1 MDYAGA
7 TEVLVEVLLPIGLL
21 IVVAKLFEGVLG
33 RLGLSSIIAFT
44 LTGVALGPVTGL
56 VEPTH
61 DLQLFLEIG
70 IYVLFF
76 IVGLDEIDVPGF
88 VTTIRGR
95 YFAAAIISV
104 VISLLAALVVTSD
117 LFGLDLGLDLEFNE
131 SLALAGVLSLS
142 SLGLVAR
149 VLSDSGTL
157 KQPIGLK
164 IFTIVIIAEIASLLV
179 VGFTIGEYDHSL
191 NVVSVLFLVG
201 EMTGF
206 VVLAW
211 VLSAKVLPVVIV
223 ALQRVVN
230 VPQLSFGLLI
240 GGLFLVV
247 VAAEEMEL
255 HGTIG
260 ALLFGA
266 ALSGLS
272 QGVRNDIMPG
282 MLSASEGLFVPL
294 FFASAGLH
302 LDLSFTDLP
311 AGTVAGLVLVPLVG
325 KFAGA
330 FIGTYVTRIDA
341 PFALAT
347 GLMSKGVAEI
357 AFLLV
362 LLESGVIDQAVFSL
376 LVVIMFGYIVLM
388 PSVINFAVGR
398 TTLAEHP
405 TLPDS
410 VPPSFA
416 RYALEGVKV
425 HAVLDRTRTYPGSG
439 TPVAEFKEAW
449 TMPNQIDYLVV
460 DDGEVSGIVSV
471 GGLRSLRRGL
481 RAKGLLR
488 DIMRDNTLVAW
499 PDEPIGDVLERM
511 TNASQSVVPVMDR
524 QSDRFVGSVTSHDVI
539 DLVVL
544 MDEIEA
550 ELSGRQAQADEP

>member
-1 MDYAGA
+1 MLD
-7 TEVLVEVLLPIGLL
+7 VLLPIGLL
-21 IVVAKLFEGVLG
+21 IVVAKLLEGALS
-33 RLGLSSIIAFT
+33 RFGLSSIIAFT
-44 LTGVALGPVTGL
+44 LTGVVLGPLTGL

-70 IYVLFF
+70 IFVLFF

-88 VTTIRGR
+88 VVTIRGR

-104 VISLLAALVVTSD
+104 VISLVAALAVTSD
-117 LFGLDLGLDLEFNE
+117 LFGLDLGLGLQFNE
-131 SLALAGVLSLS
+131 ALALAGVLSLS
-142 SLGLVAR
+142 SLGLAAK

-179 VGFTIGEYDHSL
+179 VGFTIGETLPSVTAL
-191 NVVSVLFLVG
+191 SVLALLG
-201 EMTGF
+201 KIIGF
-206 VVLAW
+206 VILAW
-211 VLSAKVLPVVIV
+211 LLSAKVLPVAIV
-223 ALQRVVN
+223 ALQRFVN

-240 GGLFLVV
+240 GGLFLMVV
-247 VAAEEMEL
+247 GAEKMGL

-282 MLSASEGLFVPL
+282 MRSASEGLFVPL
-294 FFASAGLH
+294 FFASAGLYF
-302 LDLSFTDLP
+302 DLSFIDLP
-311 AGTVAGLVLVPLVG
+311 ASTIVGLVLVPLAG

-362 LLESGVIDQAVFSL
+362 LFESEVIDEAVFSL
-376 LVVIMFGYIVLM
+376 LVMIMFGYIMFM
-388 PSVINFAVGR
+388 PSVINFAVRR
-398 TTLAEHP
+398 TTLKEHSA
-405 TLPDS
+405 LPGS

-416 RYALEGVKV
+416 RYALEGIEVRT
-425 HAVLDRTRTYPGSG
+425 VLDSTREYPRSD
-439 TPVAEFKEAW
+439 TSVAEFIDAW
-449 TMPNQIDYLVV
+449 TVPNQTDYLVV
-460 DDGEVSGIVSV
+460 DDGEVSGVVTTS
-471 GGLRSLRRGL
+471 GLRSIRRGSQ
-481 RAKGLLR
+481 AKALLR
-488 DIMRDNTLVAW
+488 DVLRANHLVTW
-499 PDEPIGDVLERM
+499 PDEPIQDALEKM
-511 TNASQSVVPVMDR
+511 TNASQSVIPVLDR
-524 QSDRFVGSVTSHDVI
+524 ESGQLLGSIASHDVI
-539 DLVVL
+539 DLVLL
-544 MDEIEA
+544 MDEIDA
-550 ELSGRQAQADEP
+550 ELKQMESD

>member
-1 MDYAGA
+1 MLID
-7 TEVLVEVLLPIGLL
+7 VLLPIGLL
-21 IVVAKLFEGVLG
+21 IVVAKLVEGVLG
-33 RLGLSSIIAFT
+33 RFGLSSIIAFT
-44 LTGVALGPVTGL
+44 LTGVILGPATGL

-70 IYVLFF
+70 IFVLFF

-88 VTTIRGR
+88 VATIRGR

-104 VISLLAALVVTSD
+104 IISLLAALVVTSD
-117 LFGLDLGLDLEFNE
+117 LLGLDLGLGLDFNE

-142 SLGLVAR
+142 SLGLAAK

-157 KQPIGLK
+157 KQPLGLK

-179 VGFTIGEYDHSL
+179 VGFTISEHDRSVS
-191 NVVSVLFLVG
+191 VVSVLTLLAQIV
-201 EMTGF
+201 GF

-211 VLSAKVLPVVIV
+211 LLSAKVLPAAIV
-223 ALQRVVN
+223 ALQRFLN

-247 VAAEEMEL
+247 VAAEKMGL

-272 QGVRNDIMPG
+272 QSVRKDIMPG
-282 MLSASEGLFVPL
+282 MRSASEGLFVPL
-294 FFASAGLH
+294 FFASAGLYF
-302 LDLSFTDLP
+302 DLSFTGLP
-311 AGTVAGLVLVPLVG
+311 TKTILALVLVPLAG

-330 FIGTYVTRIDA
+330 FVGTYVTRIDA

-362 LLESGVIDQAVFSL
+362 LLEAGVIEEDVFSL
-376 LVVIMFGYIVLM
+376 LVLIMFGYILFM
-388 PSVINFAVGR
+388 PAVINFAVRR
-398 TTLAEHP
+398 TVLSERP

-416 RYALEGVKV
+416 RYALE
-425 HAVLDRTRTYPGSG
+425 AVEVRTVVDDSREYPSSD
-439 TPVAEFKEAW
+439 TSVAEFLENW
-449 TMPNQIDYLVV
+449 TLPNHHDYLVI
-460 DDGEVSGIVSV
+460 DGEEVAGVVSTKGI
-471 GGLRSLRRGL
+471 RSLRRGKRSAATL
-481 RAKGLLR
+481 RSV
-488 DIMRDNTLVAW
+488 MRDSTLTAW
-499 PDEPIGDVLERM
+499 PDELLQDAMEKM
-511 TNASQSVVPVMDR
+511 ANASQSVIPVLDR
-524 QSDRFVGSVTSHDVI
+524 ESGQFLGSVASHDVI

-544 MDEIEA
+544 MDEIERELKRMDSA
-550 ELSGRQAQADEP
+550 ED

>member
-1 MDYAGA
+1 MLID
-7 TEVLVEVLLPIGLL
+7 VLLPIGLL
-21 IVVAKLFEGVLG
+21 IVVAKLVEGVLG
-33 RLGLSSIIAFT
+33 RFGLSSIIAFT
-44 LTGVALGPVTGL
+44 LTGVILGPATGL

-70 IYVLFF
+70 IFVLFF

-88 VTTIRGR
+88 VATIRGR

-104 VISLLAALVVTSD
+104 IISLLAALVVTSD
-117 LFGLDLGLDLEFNE
+117 LLGLDLGLGLDFNE

-142 SLGLVAR
+142 SLGLAAK

-157 KQPIGLK
+157 KQPLGLK

-179 VGFTIGEYDHSL
+179 VGFTISENDRSVS
-191 NVVSVLFLVG
+191 VVSVLTLLAQIV
-201 EMTGF
+201 GF

-211 VLSAKVLPVVIV
+211 LLSAKVLPVAIV
-223 ALQRVVN
+223 ALQRFLN

-247 VAAEEMEL
+247 VAAEKMGL

-272 QGVRNDIMPG
+272 QSVRKDIMPG
-282 MLSASEGLFVPL
+282 MRSASEGLFVPL
-294 FFASAGLH
+294 FFASAGLYF
-302 LDLSFTDLP
+302 DLSFTGLP
-311 AGTVAGLVLVPLVG
+311 TKTILALVLVPLAG

-330 FIGTYVTRIDA
+330 FVGTYVTRIDA

-362 LLESGVIDQAVFSL
+362 LFEAGVIEEDLFSL
-376 LVVIMFGYIVLM
+376 LVLIMFGYILFM
-388 PSVINFAVGR
+388 PAVINFAVRR
-398 TTLAEHP
+398 TVLSERP

-416 RYALEGVKV
+416 RYALE
-425 HAVLDRTRTYPGSG
+425 AVEVRTVVDDSREYPGSG
-439 TPVAEFKEAW
+439 TSVAEFLENW
-449 TMPNQIDYLVV
+449 TVPNHHDYLVV
-460 DDGEVSGIVSV
+460 DGGEVAGVVSTKGI
-471 GGLRSLRRGL
+471 RSLRRGKRSAATL
-481 RAKGLLR
+481 RSV
-488 DIMRDNTLVAW
+488 MRDSTLTAW
-499 PDEPIGDVLERM
+499 PDELLQDAMEKM
-511 TNASQSVVPVMDR
+511 ANASQSVIPVLDR
-524 QSDRFVGSVTSHDVI
+524 ESGQFLGSVASHDVI

-544 MDEIEA
+544 MDEIERELKRMDSA
-550 ELSGRQAQADEP
+550 ED

>member
-1 MDYAGA
+1 MLID
-7 TEVLVEVLLPIGLL
+7 VLLPIGLL
-21 IVVAKLFEGVLG
+21 IVVAKLVEGVLG
-33 RLGLSSIIAFT
+33 RFGLSSIIAFT
-44 LTGVALGPVTGL
+44 LTGVILGPATGL

-70 IYVLFF
+70 IFVLFF

-88 VTTIRGR
+88 VATIRGR

-104 VISLLAALVVTSD
+104 IISLLAALVVTSD
-117 LFGLDLGLDLEFNE
+117 LLGLDLGLGLDFNE

-142 SLGLVAR
+142 SLGLAAK

-157 KQPIGLK
+157 KQPLGLK

-179 VGFTIGEYDHSL
+179 VGFTISENDRSVS
-191 NVVSVLFLVG
+191 VVSVLTLLAQIV
-201 EMTGF
+201 GF

-211 VLSAKVLPVVIV
+211 LLSAKVLPVAIV
-223 ALQRVVN
+223 ALQRFLN

-247 VAAEEMEL
+247 VAAEKMGL

-272 QGVRNDIMPG
+272 QSVRKDIMPG
-282 MLSASEGLFVPL
+282 MRSASEGLFVPL
-294 FFASAGLH
+294 FFASAGLYF
-302 LDLSFTDLP
+302 DLSFTGLP
-311 AGTVAGLVLVPLVG
+311 TKTILALVLVPLAG

-330 FIGTYVTRIDA
+330 FVGTYVTRIDA

-362 LLESGVIDQAVFSL
+362 LFEAGVIEEDLFSL
-376 LVVIMFGYIVLM
+376 LVLIMFGYILFM
-388 PSVINFAVGR
+388 PAVINFAVRR
-398 TTLAEHP
+398 TVLSERP

-416 RYALEGVKV
+416 RYALE
-425 HAVLDRTRTYPGSG
+425 AVEVRTVVDDSREYPSSD
-439 TPVAEFKEAW
+439 TSVAEFLENW
-449 TMPNQIDYLVV
+449 TLPNHHDYLVI
-460 DDGEVSGIVSV
+460 DGEEVAGVVSTKGI
-471 GGLRSLRRGL
+471 RSLRRGKRSAATL
-481 RAKGLLR
+481 QSV
-488 DIMRDNTLVAW
+488 MRDSTLTAW
-499 PDEPIGDVLERM
+499 PDELLQDAMEKM
-511 TNASQSVVPVMDR
+511 ANASQSVIPVLDR
-524 QSDRFVGSVTSHDVI
+524 ESGQFLGSVASHDVI

-544 MDEIEA
+544 MDEIERELKRMDSA
-550 ELSGRQAQADEP
+550 ED

>member
-1 MDYAGA
+1 MLD
-7 TEVLVEVLLPIGLL
+7 VLLPIGLL
-21 IVVAKLFEGVLG
+21 VVVAKLLEGALG
-33 RLGLSSIIAFT
+33 RFGLSSIIAFT
-44 LTGVALGPVTGL
+44 LTGVLLGPVTGL

-70 IYVLFF
+70 IFVLFF

-88 VTTIRGR
+88 VVTIGGR
-95 YFAAAIISV
+95 YFAAAMISV
-104 VISLLAALVVTSD
+104 VISLVAALAVTSD
-117 LFGLDLGLDLEFNE
+117 LFGLDLGLGLEFNE
-131 SLALAGVLSLS
+131 ALALAGVLSLS
-142 SLGLVAR
+142 SLGLAAK

-179 VGFTIGEYDHSL
+179 VGFTIGEHGHSVTAL
-191 NVVSVLFLVG
+191 SVLALLG
-201 EMTGF
+201 KIIAF

-211 VLSAKVLPVVIV
+211 LLSAKVLPVVIV
-223 ALQRVVN
+223 FLQRIFN
-230 VPQLSFGLLI
+230 VPELSFGLLL

-247 VAAEEMEL
+247 VGAENMGL

-272 QGVRNDIMPG
+272 QGVRDDIMPG
-282 MLSASEGLFVPL
+282 MRSASEGFFVPL

-302 LDLSFTDLP
+302 FDLSFMDLSP
-311 AGTVAGLVLVPLVG
+311 VTTLALVLVPLAG

-362 LLESGVIDQAVFSL
+362 LHESGVITKDIFSL
-376 LVVIMFGYIVLM
+376 LVLIMFGYIMFMPAVL
-388 PSVINFAVGR
+388 NFAVKR
-398 TTLAEHP
+398 AVLSDHP
-405 TLPDS
+405 ALPGS

-416 RYALEGVKV
+416 RYALEGIEVR
-425 HAVLDRTRTYPGSG
+425 AVLDTTREYPRSD
-439 TPVAEFKEAW
+439 TSVAEFIDAW
-449 TMPNQIDYLVV
+449 TVPDQTDYLVV
-460 DDGEVSGIVSV
+460 DDGEVSGVVSTS
-471 GGLRSLRRGL
+471 GLRSIRRGSQ
-481 RAKGLLR
+481 AKALLR
-488 DIMRDNTLVAW
+488 DVLRANHLLAR
-499 PDEPIGDVLERM
+499 PDEAIHDALERM
-511 TNASQSVVPVMDR
+511 TNASQSVIPVQDR
-524 QSDRFVGSVTSHDVI
+524 ESGRFLGSVTSHDVI
-539 DLVVL
+539 DLVLL
-544 MDEIEA
+544 MDEIRS
-550 ELSGRQAQADEP
+550 ELKQQGSD

>member
-1 MDYAGA
+1 MPDI
-7 TEVLVEVLLPIGLL
+7 LLPIGLL
-21 IVVAKLFEGVLG
+21 IVVAKLLEGALS
-33 RLGLSSIIAFT
+33 RFGLNSIIAFT
-44 LTGVALGPVTGL
+44 LTGVLLGPVTGL

-70 IYVLFF
+70 IFVLFF

-88 VTTIRGR
+88 VLTIRGR

-104 VISLLAALVVTSD
+104 AISLAAALAVTSD
-117 LFGLDLGLDLEFNE
+117 RFVLDLGLGLEFNE
-131 SLALAGVLSLS
+131 ALALAGVLSLS
-142 SLGLVAR
+142 SLGLAAK

-179 VGFTIGEYDHSL
+179 VGFTIGDHAHSVTAL
-191 NVVSVLFLVG
+191 SVLALLGKIV
-201 EMTGF
+201 GF
-206 VVLAW
+206 VILAW
-211 VLSAKVLPVVIV
+211 LLSAKVLPVAIV
-223 ALQRVVN
+223 ALQRFVN

-240 GGLFLVV
+240 GGLCLMVV
-247 VAAEEMEL
+247 GADRMGL

-282 MLSASEGLFVPL
+282 MRSASEGLFVPL
-294 FFASAGLH
+294 FFASAGLYF
-302 LDLSFTDLP
+302 DLSFTDLP
-311 AGTVAGLVLVPLVG
+311 ASTVAGLVLVPLAG

-362 LLESGVIDQAVFSL
+362 LLEGDVIGEAVFSL
-376 LVVIMFGYIVLM
+376 LVTIMFGYILLV
-388 PSVINFAVGR
+388 PPVINFAVRR
-398 TTLAEHP
+398 TTLSEP
-405 TLPDS
+405 PSLPDS

-416 RYALEGVKV
+416 RYALEGVEV
-425 HAVLDRTRTYPGSG
+425 RTVVDSTREYPNSD
-439 TPVAEFKEAW
+439 TSVAEFMDAW
-449 TMPNQIDYLVV
+449 TVPNQTDYLVV
-460 DDGEVSGIVSV
+460 DDGEVSGVVSTS
-471 GGLRSLRRGL
+471 GLRSIRRGS
-481 RAKGLLR
+481 RARALLR
-488 DIMRDNTLVAW
+488 DVLRTNHLVAW
-499 PDEPIGDVLERM
+499 PDEPIQDALERM
-511 TNASQSVVPVMDR
+511 TNATQSVIPVLDR
-524 QSDRFVGSVTSHDVI
+524 ESGRLQGSVASQDVI
-539 DLVVL
+539 DLILL
-544 MDEIEA
+544 MEEIEA
-550 ELSGRQAQADEP
+550 ELKEMGPD